1 MLLNFNS
8 PSYKSDIYVSLMLR
22 HLTFSVLLSFD
33 PNNDFLNCSFYHSTH
48 HWKIHIF
55 SRSLN
60 NWDICA
66 TSLDMINGVNQN
78 IIFLTMKKILRPFS
92 YKLTNSK
99 TQILLYIN
107 ITKTS
112 VNLFIVQFVGFFFFS
127 SVRDNPSS
135 RKPSFQ
141 AKRRVSI
148 PIYNF

>member
-1 MLLNFNS
+1 
-8 PSYKSDIYVSLMLR
+8 
-22 HLTFSVLLSFD
+22 
-33 PNNDFLNCSFYHSTH
+33 
-48 HWKIHIF
+48 
-55 SRSLN
+55 
-60 NWDICA
+60 
-66 TSLDMINGVNQN
+66 MINGVNQN

-127 SVRDNPSS
+127 SVRDNLSS

-148 PIYNF
+148 PIYITLRDFCAILPRQW

>member
-1 MLLNFNS
+1 
-8 PSYKSDIYVSLMLR
+8 
-22 HLTFSVLLSFD
+22 
-33 PNNDFLNCSFYHSTH
+33 
-48 HWKIHIF
+48 
-55 SRSLN
+55 
-60 NWDICA
+60 
-66 TSLDMINGVNQN
+66 MINGVNQN

-112 VNLFIVQFVGFFFFS
+112 VNLFIVQFVGFFFS

-148 PIYNF
+148 PIYSFKRLLCNIAAAMVATILLQITRLKKRKL

>member
-1 MLLNFNS
+1 
-8 PSYKSDIYVSLMLR
+8 
-22 HLTFSVLLSFD
+22 
-33 PNNDFLNCSFYHSTH
+33 
-48 HWKIHIF
+48 
-55 SRSLN
+55 
-60 NWDICA
+60 
-66 TSLDMINGVNQN
+66 MINGVNQN

-148 PIYNF
+148 PIYSFKRLLCNIAAAMVATILLQITRL

>member
-1 MLLNFNS
+1 
-8 PSYKSDIYVSLMLR
+8 
-22 HLTFSVLLSFD
+22 
-33 PNNDFLNCSFYHSTH
+33 
-48 HWKIHIF
+48 
-55 SRSLN
+55 
-60 NWDICA
+60 
-66 TSLDMINGVNQN
+66 MINGVNQN

-127 SVRDNPSS
+127 SVRDYPSS

-148 PIYNF
+148 PIYNFKRLLCNIAAAMVATIFFANHSFIEAKVVSLLVSISSGW